1 MQPSS
6 GIEAAWGKPLDMKE
20 STLDEDWSGER
31 QAARARPLP
40 LPEMVGESLVMLELA
55 RLVRLVAPRSAS
67 VLIEGET
74 GTGKELVAKAVHR
87 LSTRASKAFAV
98 LNCAA
103 IPEAL
108 LEAELFGHTRG
119 AFTGAVQSRIGRIE
133 AAHGGTLF
141 LDEIGEM
148 PLALQAKMLRF
159 LESGE
164 LQRVG
169 DNETVRVDV
178 RVVAASHQPLRQRA
192 TERAFRLDLYHRL
205 AVFPVAVPA
214 LRDRMEDIPLLATY
228 LLAKLGEEMPVKRLS
243 PGAATRLL
251 EYDWPGN
258 VRELAHVLE
267 RGTILAEDRR
277 GIAQEDIR
285 F

>member
-1 MQPSS
+1 MDGLS
-6 GIEAAWGKPLDMKE
+6 GRRASREEARLAL
-20 STLDEDWSGER
+20 
-31 QAARARPLP
+31 RPRVAQ
-40 LPEMVGESLVMLELA
+40 LPEMVGESAGMLELA
-55 RLVRLVAPRSAS
+55 RLVRLVAPRSAT

-74 GTGKELVAKAVHR
+74 GAGKELVAKAVHR
-87 LSTRASKAFAV
+87 LSARANKPFQV

-103 IPEAL
+103 IPESL

-119 AFTGAVQSRIGRIE
+119 AFTGAVQSRTGRIE

-169 DNETVRVDV
+169 DNEVLRVDV
-178 RVVAASHQPLRQRA
+178 RVVAASHRPLKQRA
-192 TERAFRLDLYHRL
+192 TEGTFRLDLYHRL

-214 LRDRMEDIPLLATY
+214 LRDRMEDVLPLAEY
-228 LLAKLGEEMPVKRLS
+228 LLDKLGEEMPMKRLS
-243 PGAATRLL
+243 EGAAKKLL
-251 EYDWPGN
+251 EYEWPGN

-267 RGTILAEDRR
+267 RGAILAEDRR
-277 GIAQEDIR
+277 EIAREEIAVR
-285 F
+285 RRSWLGVVTT